1 MLLCRAAGNYGESAK
16 YLERSIANTE
26 TVYGSSSVELA
37 HELQKL
43 AEILFHC
50 EGRALDAVQTTDR
63 AVELF
68 TLNYGSGCE
77 AVTELGQLK
86 ACLVQGSVQQ

>member
-1 MLLCRAAGNYGESAK
+1 MCCAAGSYDESAK
-16 YLERSIANTE
+16 YLERSIASTE
-26 TVYGSSSVELA
+26 TIYGGSSVELA

-50 EGRALDAVQTTDR
+50 EGRVLDAVQTTDR

-77 AVTELGQLK
+77 AVMELRQLK
-86 ACLVQGSVQQ
+86 ARLVQGIVQP